1 VYSSL
6 LKTTIATLLTCT
18 VLVSTPVIALELNL
32 NLEDNSA
39 LSRLTDTDWALL
51 KSTAKDALNNSED
64 GNSHV
69 WKNPE
74 TSNAG
79 VITILSTDESNG
91 IFCRNTRFINTAKDL
106 TSTTFV
112 NLCKQEGTW
121 EEVSPRST
129 TTSSKLSSESSSSSE
144 MFDKT
149 SGKSTGITNK
159 TLGQTSEYCRELFQN
174 IEALKGKPARRS
186 VAIDLHEAECLKEKQ

>member
-79 VITILSTDESNG
+79 VSPYYLQMKVTVYFVETLDLLILQK
-91 IFCRNTRFINTAKDL
+91 I
-106 TSTTFV
+106 
-112 NLCKQEGTW
+112 
-121 EEVSPRST
+121 
-129 TTSSKLSSESSSSSE
+129 
-144 MFDKT
+144 
-149 SGKSTGITNK
+149 
-159 TLGQTSEYCRELFQN
+159 
-174 IEALKGKPARRS
+174 
-186 VAIDLHEAECLKEKQ
+186 